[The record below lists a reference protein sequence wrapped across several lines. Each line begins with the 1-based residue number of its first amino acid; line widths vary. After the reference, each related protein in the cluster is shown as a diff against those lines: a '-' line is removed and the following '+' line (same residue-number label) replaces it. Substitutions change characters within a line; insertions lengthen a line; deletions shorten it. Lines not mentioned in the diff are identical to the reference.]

1 MSSGPTKIERDDA
14 RVGADQRGRDGGLN
28 EHLVGGIVAVDL
40 ENVTEGDAAARLR
53 VARIAR
59 ERGRYLADRGRHAV
73 ACCRD
78 AIAEPARF
86 QRRQLGGIVGGFTHR
101 LDEPLAIVRTPRR
114 HHELDVLHVL
124 AVVEIE
130 LVDRHVDELRA
141 GYRSEFFEG
150 REEFV
155 VARGHGGSW
164 QEPAHRE
171 CIDHPVI
178 ERLVAHG
185 IGDGHRSARS
195 HCGFASTTFR
205 RSTQSSCCAAQA
217 MKRSA

>member
-1 MSSGPTKIERDDA
+1 LSSGPTKIERDDA

-40 ENVTEGDAAARLR
+40 ENVTEGDAAAQLR

-130 LVDRHVDELRA
+130 LVDVMSTNCEPDTVPNFSKAAKNSSWPVGTA
-141 GYRSEFFEG
+141 GVG
-150 REEFV
+150 RNQ
-155 VARGHGGSW
+155 R
-164 QEPAHRE
+164 
-171 CIDHPVI
+171 I
-178 ERLVAHG
+178 EN
-185 IGDGHRSARS
+185 
-195 HCGFASTTFR
+195 ASTMR
-205 RSTQSSCCAAQA
+205 L
-217 MKRSA
+217 